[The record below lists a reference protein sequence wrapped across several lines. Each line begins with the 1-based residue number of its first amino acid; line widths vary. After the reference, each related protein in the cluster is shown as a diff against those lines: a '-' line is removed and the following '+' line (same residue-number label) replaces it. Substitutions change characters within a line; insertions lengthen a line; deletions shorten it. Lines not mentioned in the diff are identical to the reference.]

1 MNNRVIPI
9 FYACDDNFVKHTIV
23 SLTSMIENADP
34 DRKYHIHVLHTNISE
49 QMMEKAYALRN
60 DSFEISF
67 ENVTGYLESIAD
79 KLPLRHYYT
88 KTTYFRLFIA
98 EMFPEYNK
106 AIYID
111 SDTVV
116 IGDISRLYDTD
127 IGDNYV
133 GAANEQAMVQM
144 DVYGTYV
151 ERVIGID
158 RRKFFNAGLMLINCD
173 IWRRVKLLDEFI
185 KYLGIY
191 NFIVTQDEDYL
202 NVICKDR
209 VYMLDQRWNTE
220 LTDGLVYNYC
230 IGEAYILHYIMT
242 NKPWHYELCRGGEIY
257 WSYAKKTVFY
267 DELRAELAAYTDE
280 QKERDRLSAENLCQ
294 MAIDETNK
302 EDTFLNIMK
311 KGKLK

>member
-9 FYACDDNFVKHTIV
+9 FYACDDNFVKHTII
-23 SLTSMIENADP
+23 SLTSIIENADP
-34 DRKYHIHVLHTNISE
+34 DGKYHVHVLHTNISE
-49 QMMEKAYALRN
+49 QMMEKAYALGN

-98 EMFPEYNK
+98 EMFPEYDK

-133 GAANEQAMVQM
+133 GAANEQAMAQM

-173 IWRRVKLLDEFI
+173 MWRRVKLLDEFI

-220 LTDGLVYNYC
+220 LTDGLVYDYC
-230 IGEAYILHYIMT
+230 ISEAYMLHYIMT

-267 DELRAELAAYTDE
+267 DELRSELASYTDE